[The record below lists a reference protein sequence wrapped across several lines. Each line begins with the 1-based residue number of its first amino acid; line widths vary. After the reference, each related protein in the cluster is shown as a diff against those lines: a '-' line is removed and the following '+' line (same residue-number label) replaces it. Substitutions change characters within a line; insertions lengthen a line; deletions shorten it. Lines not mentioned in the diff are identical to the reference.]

1 MEGSERYVDPDVD
14 VLRRVPSGPREAV
27 ESGEEGGVATLVV
40 EAEDEPIVVT
50 VPQSPEEERTE
61 PYLEIYARREGEDR
75 LVTSIEILSLTD
87 KTLGSEGRQK
97 YLEKQ
102 QEILSGQVHLV
113 EIDLLRGG
121 AHSSAVPLWL
131 AREKAGPFDYHV
143 SVRRFDR
150 PGEFLVYPIPLQRR
164 LPTIRIPLLPG
175 DPSIPISLQAVF
187 QRAYDAGPYRGGAIS
202 SGSDRPVLDPRQ
214 ATWASQVLAQAFT
227 PKPNS

>member
-1 MEGSERYVDPDVD
+1 MGGFAQKPHDFSR
-14 VLRRVPSGPREAV
+14 
-27 ESGEEGGVATLVV
+27 GGVFTN
-40 EAEDEPIVVT
+40 
-50 VPQSPEEERTE
+50 
-61 PYLEIYARREGEDR
+61 
-75 LVTSIEILSLTD
+75 

-121 AHSSAVPLWL
+121 AHSSAVLLWL

-187 QRAYDAGPYRGGAIS
+187 QHAHDAGPYRRAVRYGE
-202 SGSDRPVLDPRQ
+202 DPIDPPL
-214 ATWASQVLAQAFT
+214 TTAQAAWAAQILT
-227 PKPNS
+227 PAASSS